1 MHGTEEAQKAKDF
14 KNIPSVPAGKLR
26 DAIKDFSTSEL
37 RRLVEQGGVSVV
49 DGEKITNIDTT
60 VSAGNT
66 IRIGK
71 NKFYQVK

>member
-1 MHGTEEAQKAKDF
+1 MHGAEEADKAKDF
-14 KNIPSVPAGKLR
+14 KNIPAVPEGKLR

-49 DGEKITNIDTT
+49 DGEKITTIDAV
-60 VSAGNT
+60 VSAGST